1 MIIMPVKEGENIE
14 RALKK
19 FKRKYERTGVL
30 KELRRRQ
37 YFTKPSVAKR
47 EAMQHAIYVEHMYR
61 EEGGGGAADAT
72 DAAGS
77 PADARRA
84 CAARHSAS
92 PRGSAPGSPGHSNA
106 PGTPRRAACPPRSG
120 TYRDAGRRM
129 RAAVRTTDTAVL
141 RRRGAPG
148 SRGRSSDRP
157 PVSRV
162 LSDPSSFSAPTDS
175 RRSARHGGKD
185 TGISGSAKPPV
196 NTPPI
201 YKKQGGDFRKVPRP
215 AMFKHLYTVPIAGR
229 AARGTSAAARSDRPR
244 SPRACRYGSG
254 CRRSIPTP
262 YRGRRSPS
270 RAGPRSGWP
279 PCAPR
284 SSRP

>member
-1 MIIMPVKEGENIE
+1 
-14 RALKK
+14 
-19 FKRKYERTGVL
+19 
-30 KELRRRQ
+30 
-37 YFTKPSVAKR
+37 
-47 EAMQHAIYVEHMYR
+47 
-61 EEGGGGAADAT
+61 
-72 DAAGS
+72 
-77 PADARRA
+77 
-84 CAARHSAS
+84 
-92 PRGSAPGSPGHSNA
+92 
-106 PGTPRRAACPPRSG
+106 
-120 TYRDAGRRM
+120 M

-148 SRGRSSDRP
+148 SRARSSDRP

-162 LSDPSSFSAPTDS
+162 LSDPSSFSAPADS

-185 TGISGSAKPPV
+185 TENSGSAKPPA

-201 YKKQGGDFRKVPRP
+201 YKKTGRRLSESPPPRNFQTP
-215 AMFKHLYTVPIAGR
+215 EYRLPIAGR

-254 CRRSIPTP
+254 YRRSIPTP
-262 YRGRRSPS
+262 CRGRRSPS
-270 RAGPRSGWP
+270 RAGLRSGWP